1 MEKVIEYKKHV
12 AFSNKLSEINYWSNF
27 KGICYL
33 RYFLVIS
40 SFFQNFR
47 NEDKFEGLSVIDY
60 DDLYKIPPGNVA
72 PFYSV
77 ILKNDANTDF
87 RFRLLLVCP
96 CRNYLK

>member
-1 MEKVIEYKKHV
+1 MLLSVTSYRKLITDQISKVSGTLL
-12 AFSNKLSEINYWSNF
+12 FSYIK
-27 KGICYL
+27 
-33 RYFLVIS
+33 
-40 SFFQNFR
+40 FFQNFR

-87 RFRLLLVCP
+87 RLRLLLVCP